1 MKELRPGTQPR
12 GLAAWR
18 PSRSGGLRLSVRPK
32 IAYAISND
40 AIAIAERLK
49 DLLAFRRQPV
59 ADVGL
64 CVEVVNRGEKAVTIT
79 EVGFTGRFESPQV
92 ALHEPLLHD
101 NKPWPRR
108 LGPGEKVIAHAG
120 SRLKDHP
127 VLSTLKRAYAKTDD
141 DQTSYGSSSALRYY
155 VKSAGHGPRSK

>member
-1 MKELRPGTQPR
+1 MNKRPHAKPR
-12 GLAAWR
+12 GLAAFL
-18 PSRSGGLRLSVRPK
+18 PSRTDGLRLSVRPK

-49 DLLAFRRQPV
+49 DLLAIRRQPV
-59 ADVGL
+59 AEVGL
-64 CVEVVNRGEKAVTIT
+64 CVEVVNRGEQAVTIT

-108 LGPGEKVIAHAG
+108 LGPGESVIAHAG
-120 SRLKDHP
+120 SSLKGHP
-127 VLSTLKRAYAKTDD
+127 VLPNLKRAYAKTDND
-141 DQTSYGSSSALRYY
+141 ETSYGTSSALRHY
-155 VKSAGHGPRSK
+155 VKSVGRNPG

>member
-1 MKELRPGTQPR
+1 AKPR
-12 GLAAWR
+12 GLAAFL
-18 PSRSGGLRLSVRPK
+18 PSRTDGLRLSVRPK

-49 DLLAFRRQPV
+49 DLLAIRRQPV
-59 ADVGL
+59 AEVGL
-64 CVEVVNRGEKAVTIT
+64 CVEVVNRGEQAVTIT

-108 LGPGEKVIAHAG
+108 LGPGESVIAHAG
-120 SRLKDHP
+120 SSLKGHP
-127 VLSTLKRAYAKTDD
+127 VLPNLKRAYAKTDND
-141 DQTSYGSSSALRYY
+141 ETSYGTSSALRHY
-155 VKSAGHGPRSK
+155 VKSVGRNPG

>member
-1 MKELRPGTQPR
+1 MNKRPHAKPR
-12 GLAAWR
+12 GLAAFL
-18 PSRSGGLRLSVRPK
+18 PSRADGSRLSVRPK

-49 DLLAFRRQPV
+49 DLLAIRRQPV
-59 ADVGL
+59 AEVGL
-64 CVEVVNRGEKAVTIT
+64 CVEVVNRGEQAVTIT

-108 LGPGEKVIAHAG
+108 LGPGESVIAHAG
-120 SRLKDHP
+120 SSLKGHP
-127 VLSTLKRAYAKTDD
+127 VLPNLKRAYAKTDND
-141 DQTSYGSSSALRYY
+141 ETSYGSSSALRHY
-155 VKSAGHGPRSK
+155 VKSVGRNPG

>member
-1 MKELRPGTQPR
+1 MNKRPHAKPR
-12 GLAAWR
+12 GLAAFL
-18 PSRSGGLRLSVRPK
+18 PSRADGLRLSVRPK

-49 DLLAFRRQPV
+49 DLLAIRRQPV
-59 ADVGL
+59 AEVGL
-64 CVEVVNRGEKAVTIT
+64 CVEVVNRGEQAVTIT

-108 LGPGEKVIAHAG
+108 LGPGESVIAHAG
-120 SRLKDHP
+120 SSLKGHP
-127 VLSTLKRAYAKTDD
+127 VLPNLKRAYAKTDND
-141 DQTSYGSSSALRYY
+141 ETSYGSSSALRHY
-155 VKSAGHGPRSK
+155 VKSVGRNPG

>member
-1 MKELRPGTQPR
+1 MLLVKIMIFTSLP
-12 GLAAWR
+12 AWL

-49 DLLAFRRQPV
+49 DLKALRRQPV

-64 CVEVVNRGEKAVTIT
+64 CVEVENQGEEAVTIT
-79 EVGFTGRFESPQV
+79 EIGFTGRFESPQV

-120 SRLKDHP
+120 SSLKGHP
-127 VLSTLKRAYAKTDD
+127 VLSDLKRAYAKTDND
-141 DQTSYGSSSALRYY
+141 ETSYGTSSALRHYIR
-155 VKSAGHGPRSK
+155 SAGRSPAAG